1 MIFAI
6 LSVDEIWADER
17 NFKMVL
23 MAQTRYLKTLSSWAK
38 AKAKESSDCSSFTNL
53 WILEWPK
60 FAIPIQNNAYF
71 KQGTKNRIMPTFQTV
86 NDMREFLF
94 IHCAYVY

>member
-6 LSVDEIWADER
+6 LSVDEIWVGER
-17 NFKMVL
+17 NFKMML
-23 MAQTRYLKTLSSWAK
+23 MTQTSYLKMLSSWAK
-38 AKAKESSDCSSFTNL
+38 AKAKENSDCSSFTNL
-53 WILEWPK
+53 WILARPK

-71 KQGTKNRIMPTFQTV
+71 KQGTKDRIMPTFQTV
-86 NDMREFLF
+86 NDKREFLF